1 MREKS
6 LNGLCV
12 VVLGL
17 SFFGLTAAVRAK
29 PITEAEKRDGL
40 ESATLR
46 NCMSRSARRC
56 GSLRPLSRIASRPN
70 GSDLPSG

>member
-29 PITEAEKRDGL
+29 PITD
-40 ESATLR
+40 SADAIT
-46 NCMSRSARRC
+46 SIA
-56 GSLRPLSRIASRPN
+56 GSMA
-70 GSDLPSG
+70 

>member
-29 PITEAEKRDGL
+29 PITEA
-40 ESATLR
+40 
-46 NCMSRSARRC
+46 
-56 GSLRPLSRIASRPN
+56 
-70 GSDLPSG
+70 